1 LSEIWIKDNYHIR
14 EGCHLAGKKN
24 IFEKLGLVESVDE
37 NLENN
42 EFDQE
47 GKMEKESTVGVKD
60 EKAVAPTK
68 EDTKITKTKKE
79 LTEDEKQIG
88 DKLDVLIESYERDKL
103 LSVDDIYRKASL
115 VKTTKDTIFMA
126 NVFLKALPE
135 NLPTDVKRES
145 LWNIMKASEIRVE
158 ELLSD
163 AYERIDA
170 LNNVLEKTVT
180 VTEDVNKKHEN
191 TINELENR
199 IKDLK
204 KDIQDRLKFQE
215 SQNTSIEYEIQ
226 KIINLVEFIKAK

>member
-1 LSEIWIKDNYHIR
+1 
-14 EGCHLAGKKN
+14 LAGKKN

-42 EFDQE
+42 ELDQE
-47 GKMEKESTVGVKD
+47 GKIEKESTVAVKD
-60 EKAVAPTK
+60 EKVVAPIK
-68 EDTKITKTKKE
+68 EDTKITKKEKVLTKE
-79 LTEDEKQIG
+79 EKQIG

-103 LSVDDIYRKASL
+103 LSVDDIYRKANL

-180 VTEDVNKKHEN
+180 VTEDVNKKHKN

>member
-1 LSEIWIKDNYHIR
+1 M
-14 EGCHLAGKKN
+14 AGKKN
-24 IFEKLGLVESVDE
+24 IFEKLGLVETVDE
-37 NLENN
+37 TLENN
-42 EFDQE
+42 EINEESKIDDKKAEQKKTE
-47 GKMEKESTVGVKD
+47 QKVAEKSNKEVSSVKD
-60 EKAVAPTK
+60 
-68 EDTKITKTKKE
+68 KKE
-79 LTEDEKQIG
+79 LTQDEKQIG

-145 LWNIMKASEIRVE
+145 LWNIMKASDIRVD
-158 ELLSD
+158 ELLKD

-170 LNNVLEKTVT
+170 LNNVLEKTVS
-180 VTEDVNKKHEN
+180 VTEDVNRKNEN
-191 TINELENR
+191 TISELENR
-199 IKDLK
+199 IRDLK
-204 KDIQDRLKFQE
+204 KDIQDRVKFQE